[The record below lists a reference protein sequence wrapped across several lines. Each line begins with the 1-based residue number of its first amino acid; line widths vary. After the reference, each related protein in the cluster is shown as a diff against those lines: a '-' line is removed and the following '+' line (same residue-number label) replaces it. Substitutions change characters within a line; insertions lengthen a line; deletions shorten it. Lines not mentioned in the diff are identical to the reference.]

1 MSFNVLEERN
11 MGHHLLEPVTQN
23 DFYRSIV
30 MRVSSLE
37 LGLVL
42 SVTTDAILGK
52 LLNHSVP
59 QFFSAEPRCFVDSS

>member
-1 MSFNVLEERN
+1 MLEERN

-23 DFYRSIV
+23 YVYRSIV

-42 SVTTDAILGK
+42 SVTACA
-52 LLNHSVP
+52 V
-59 QFFSAEPRCFVDSS
+59 

>member
-1 MSFNVLEERN
+1 
-11 MGHHLLEPVTQN
+11 MGYHLLEPVTQN
-23 DFYRSIV
+23 YFYRSVV

-42 SVTTDAILGK
+42 SVTTCAMWGK

-59 QFFSAEPRCFVDSS
+59 QLSQWNQDASWIAHENCVL